1 MSSKVTGIDDADVDV
16 TATQEDLRITYTCQ
30 GKKSP
35 MEQDE
40 FDELLEEYKSVMAPG
55 DLERLNVEEG
65 QPFSTGAIYR
75 KGRGLMFIR
84 TDSGKEI
91 REYCGNNITE
101 LVEKVPADGEDHSVK
116 CPKCGN
122 EVGVRKYAGGG
133 AIEASA
139 EDED

>member
-1 MSSKVTGIDDADVDV
+1 MSSRITGIDDADVEV
-16 TATQEDLRITYTCQ
+16 AATAENLKVTYTCQ

-35 MEQDE
+35 IEQDE
-40 FDELLEEYKSVMAPG
+40 FDELLEEYKGVMAPG
-55 DLERLNVEEG
+55 DLERLKVEEG

-91 REYCGNNITE
+91 REYCGADITE
-101 LVEKVPADGEDHSVK
+101 LVEKVPADGEDYSVK

-122 EVGVRKYAGGG
+122 EAGVRKYAGGG
-133 AIEASA
+133 AIEGSA
-139 EDED
+139 DED